1 MTVVVFGCANMDLT
15 VRVPHLPKRGETII
29 GDRFFSTPGGK
40 GANQAVAASLRSYPS
55 SFYRSSWSG

>member
-1 MTVVVFGCANMDLT
+1 MTVVVFGCANMDQT
-15 VRVPHLPKRGETII
+15 VRVAHLPKRGETII